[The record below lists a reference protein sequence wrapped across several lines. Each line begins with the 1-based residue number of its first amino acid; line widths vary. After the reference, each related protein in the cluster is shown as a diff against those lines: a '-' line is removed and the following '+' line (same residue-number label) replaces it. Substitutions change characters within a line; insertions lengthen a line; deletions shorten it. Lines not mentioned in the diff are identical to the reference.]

1 MTIYKNRVAFVLL
14 GLGYLIGIFGSNSGE
29 SNGLIVLSVA
39 IMTVLLIVVVEVLCR
54 KVAER
59 NYPED
64 LKEPYKN
71 VEGFVDSVA
80 K

>member
-1 MTIYKNRVAFVLL
+1 
-14 GLGYLIGIFGSNSGE
+14 
-29 SNGLIVLSVA
+29 
-39 IMTVLLIVVVEVLCR
+39 MTVLLIVVVEVLCR

-71 VEGFVDSVA
+71 LEGFVDSVA
-80 K
+80 SEESVGAMIEDVFGKR